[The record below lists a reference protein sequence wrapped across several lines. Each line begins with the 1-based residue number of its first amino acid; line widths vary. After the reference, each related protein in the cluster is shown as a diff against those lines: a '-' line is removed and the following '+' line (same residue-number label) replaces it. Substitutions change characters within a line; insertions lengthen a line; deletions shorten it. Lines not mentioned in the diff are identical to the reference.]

1 MFTHKPL
8 LKGRI
13 DGWEFYQ
20 GPFPHQLPDGR
31 VIMLISAYNGEET
44 FNDNAALYAISTDR
58 GETWSAPEIFM
69 AAPMANVSHHVMVN
83 LKGTQSVLLFWRETF
98 FKGATEDSKT
108 VASTKDYARSI
119 ARIFMRRSD
128 DSGRTWSAPRQI
140 DMIGEVSHGKF
151 YYGAHMIPRQL
162 RSGRIVLPATYL
174 NDDGYT
180 HTAFF
185 MVSDDEGK
193 TWTKGYDISIPT
205 ERGAMEPVAVEL
217 ASDKLYCLFRTKSG
231 FLYEATSTDGGVAW
245 SEPKSSGIPSP
256 ESIPQL
262 IKLRNGNYLLV
273 WNSTSSET
281 QYPRWPLT
289 AALSTDGCK
298 TWEFKHDIATE
309 TGRNQLSDHGV
320 TQLDDGRILL
330 AFSHY
335 HATEPK
341 SSDVETVL
349 FDEDWVRGGRTP

>member
-8 LKGRI
+8 LKGRV

-31 VIMLISAYNGEET
+31 VIMLIGAYNGQET
-44 FNDNAALYAISTDR
+44 FLDNAALYVASTDR
-58 GETWSAPEIFM
+58 GETWSKPEIFM
-69 AAPMANVSHHVMVN
+69 AAPMANVSHTVFLN
-83 LKGTQSVLLFWRETF
+83 LKGTKTVLLFWRETF
-98 FKGATEDSKT
+98 FRGATQDSKT
-108 VASTKDYARSI
+108 VSSIKDYARSV

-128 DSGRTWSAPRQI
+128 DSGRTWSAPVQI

-151 YYGAHMIPRQL
+151 FYGAHMLPRQL
-162 RSGRIVLPATYL
+162 QSGRIILPATYL
-174 NDDGYT
+174 DDDGYT
-180 HTAFF
+180 HVAFF
-185 MVSDDEGK
+185 LVTDDEGK
-193 TWTKGYDISIPT
+193 TWTKGYDVSLPT
-205 ERGAMEPVAVEL
+205 KRGAMEPVVVEVEP
-217 ASDKLYCLFRTKSG
+217 DKLYCLFRTRSG
-231 FLYEATSTDGGVAW
+231 YLWEARSNDGGLTW
-245 SEPKSSGIPSP
+245 SAPESSGIPSP

-262 IKLRNGNYLLV
+262 TKLRSGNYLLV
-273 WNSTSSET
+273 WNDVHSTEN
-281 QYPRWPLT
+281 YPRYPLT

-298 TWEFKHDIATE
+298 TWPHKRDIATE
-309 TGRNQLSDHGV
+309 TGKNQLSNHGV

-349 FDEDWVRGGRTP
+349 FDEDWVRG